1 MSERELKNRL
11 YEQFARVGGALSSPA
26 RLELL
31 DVLAQ
36 GERSVDVIAER
47 ASLSVANTSRHLQI
61 LREAGLV
68 EARKQGLR
76 VFYRLADPGVYSLL
90 QALRSLAEQRL
101 AEVDRIVAA
110 YIGDPDELEP
120 VTRPEL
126 LERARSGRVTVLD
139 VRPAEEFE
147 AGHIPGAVSIPIDE
161 LEERLGELPKGRE
174 VVAYCRG
181 PYCVWSHRAVA
192 ALRASGRRARRLV
205 DGYPEWRADGLPV
218 ENEQLEAQQH

>member
-1 MSERELKNRL
+1 MSDREMKDRL

-36 GERSVDVIAER
+36 GERSVEVLADR
-47 ASLSVANTSRHLQI
+47 AALSVANASRHLQV

-76 VFYRLADPGVYSLL
+76 VFYRLAEPGVYDLL
-90 QALRSLAEQRL
+90 GMVRSLAERRL
-101 AEVDRIVAA
+101 AEVDRIVDTYLGARA
-110 YIGDPDELEP
+110 RLEP

-139 VRPAEEFE
+139 VRPAEEYQ
-147 AGHIPGAVSIPIDE
+147 AGHIEGAVSIPIDE
-161 LEERLGELPKGRE
+161 LEARLGELPKSKE

-181 PYCVWSHRAVA
+181 PYCVWSFRAVD
-192 ALRASGRRARRLV
+192 ALRAAGRKARRLV
-205 DGYPEWRADGLPV
+205 DGFPEWDAEGLPV
-218 ENEQLEAQQH
+218 EVGSSES

>member
-1 MSERELKNRL
+1 MRERELKNRL

-110 YIGDPDELEP
+110 YIGGRDELEP

-218 ENEQLEAQQH
+218 ENEQLEAQQQ

>member
-1 MSERELKNRL
+1 MSDREMKNRL

-36 GERSVDVIAER
+36 GERSVEVLADR
-47 ASLSVANTSRHLQI
+47 AALSVANASRHLQV

-76 VFYRLADPGVYSLL
+76 VFYRLAEPGVYDLL
-90 QALRSLAEQRL
+90 GMVRSLAERRL
-101 AEVDRIVAA
+101 AEVDRIVDA
-110 YIGDPDELEP
+110 YFGARDRLEP
-120 VTRPEL
+120 VSRPEL

-139 VRPAEEFE
+139 VRPAEEYQ
-147 AGHIPGAVSIPIDE
+147 AGHIEGAVSIPIDE
-161 LEERLGELPKGRE
+161 LEARLGELPKGKE

-181 PYCVWSHRAVA
+181 PYCVWSFRAVDT
-192 ALRASGRRARRLV
+192 LRAAGRKARRLV
-205 DGYPEWRADGLPV
+205 DGFPEWDAEGLPV
-218 ENEQLEAQQH
+218 EVGSSEP

>member
-218 ENEQLEAQQH
+218 ENQQLEAQQH

>member
-1 MSERELKNRL
+1 MGDRELKNRL
-11 YEQFARVGGALSSPA
+11 YEQFARVGGALASPA

-36 GERSVDVIAER
+36 GERSVEVLAER
-47 ASLSVANTSRHLQI
+47 ATLSVANASRHLQV

-76 VFYRLADPGVYSLL
+76 VYYRLAEPGVYDLL
-90 QALRSLAEQRL
+90 QALRALAERRL

-110 YIGDPDELEP
+110 YVGHRDELEP

-126 LERARSGRVTVLD
+126 LERTRSGRVVVLD

-147 AGHIPGAVSIPIDE
+147 AGHVPGAVSIPIDE
-161 LEERLGELPKGRE
+161 LEERLGELPRSKE

-181 PYCVWSHRAVA
+181 PYCVWSHRAVET
-192 ALRASGRRARRLV
+192 LRAAGRKARRLV
-205 DGYPEWRADGLPV
+205 DGFPEWSAEGRPV
-218 ENEQLEAQQH
+218 ESRESEMRR